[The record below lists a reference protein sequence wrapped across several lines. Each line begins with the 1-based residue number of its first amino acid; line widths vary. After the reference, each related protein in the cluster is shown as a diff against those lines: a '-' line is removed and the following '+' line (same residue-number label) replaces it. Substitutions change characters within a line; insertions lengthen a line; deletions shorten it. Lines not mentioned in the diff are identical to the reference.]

1 MKRIRN
7 FGGREKDFPG
17 GISVIK
23 SEEHQRASSIERET
37 FMTRNGASKKDF
49 SDIKKMFIAETSK
62 KGL

>member
-1 MKRIRN
+1 M
-7 FGGREKDFPG
+7 
-17 GISVIK
+17 IK